1 MGPCFRRDDAEN
13 VGSVRDRTRTHP
25 ALRNSGEYRMT
36 LQRKH
41 TTPWPWANR
50 PRDYMLDTI
59 ELRLE
64 EYDFGGGPLPRPIW
78 VRDPDHRSCWYRAK
92 DMTILEP
99 VTKRMCLRYTT
110 LEHSW
115 DDMPQVLV
123 ARDGWGNSCRYE

>member
-1 MGPCFRRDDAEN
+1 
-13 VGSVRDRTRTHP
+13 
-25 ALRNSGEYRMT
+25 MT

-50 PRDYMLDTI
+50 PRDYMRDTI
-59 ELRLE
+59 ELRFE
-64 EYDFGGGPLPRPIW
+64 EYDFGGGPLPRRIW

-123 ARDGWGNSCRYE
+123 ACDGWGNSCRYEPVDPREGGTYITIDEQLEKEEENDRKRV